1 MSELTFETIE
11 QWNQTQGA
19 AAAIDRLIET
29 LQADQDYHKL
39 FDALLIKKKF
49 EMGLPLVR
57 PTSFDDVPSNKQQE
71 FEESYVE
78 TARKIGLL
86 FLEQKNI
93 LKAWIYLR
101 TIHEIEPVKQA
112 IEAMEI
118 SREPSEET
126 EELLN
131 IALHEGVHPVKGL
144 EMMLATHGTCNT
156 VTALDQTI
164 NQLSSEDRQRAV
176 QLLVT
181 VLYDDLKHTLQQ
193 EVQQKIA
200 TESPAESLREL
211 MAGRDWLFEEGNY
224 HIDVSHLNAVV
235 RFSRFLNPGNPIL
248 QKAMELAEYGARLA
262 EQFQY
267 PGDPPFDDFYPAHVQ
282 LFKVLADQDRDEGL
296 AYFQKKLVSV
306 PEELVSVPEELVSVP
321 EEEDKPMIAY
331 VLVDLLT
338 RIGRLDE
345 AIEPA
350 ERYLKSVDESSG
362 FSFTQLCQ
370 EAGRMDVLLNA
381 AREKG
386 DLVAYTAALLQTGSE
401 SIPA

>member
-1 MSELTFETIE
+1 MTELTFETIE

-19 AAAIDRLIET
+19 RAAIDRLIET
-29 LQADQDYHKL
+29 LQADKDYHKL

-49 EMGLPLVR
+49 ELGLPLVR
-57 PTSFDDVPSNKQQE
+57 PTSFDDVPQDKQQE
-71 FEESYVE
+71 FEESYVDS
-78 TARKIGLL
+78 ARNIGML

-93 LKAWIYLR
+93 PQAWVYLR
-101 TIHEIEPVKQA
+101 TVREIEPVKQA
-112 IEAMEI
+112 IEELEI

-131 IALHEGVHPVKGL
+131 IALHEGAHPVKGL

-164 NQLSSEDRQRAV
+164 NQLSPEDRQRAAG
-176 QLLVT
+176 LLVT

-200 TESPAESLREL
+200 TESPADTIREL
-211 MAGRDWLFEEGNY
+211 IAGRDWLFEEGNY

-248 QKAMELAEYGARLA
+248 QKAMELAEYGVRLA

-267 PGDPPFDDFYPAHVQ
+267 PGDPPFDDFYAAHLQ
-282 LFKVLADQDRDEGL
+282 FFKVLADQDRDEGL
-296 AYFQKKLVSV
+296 AFFHKKLDSV
-306 PEELVSVPEELVSVP
+306 PDED
-321 EEEDKPMIAY
+321 DKPMIAY

-345 AIEPA
+345 AVEPA
-350 ERYLKSVDESSG
+350 ERYLKNVDESSG

-370 EAGRMDVLLNA
+370 EAGRIDVLLNT

-386 DLVAYTAALLQTGSE
+386 DLVAFTAALLQTGNE

>member
-29 LQADQDYHKL
+29 LQADKDYHKL

-49 EMGLPLVR
+49 EMGVTLVR
-57 PTSFDDVPSNKQQE
+57 PTSFDDVPQDEQQE
-71 FEESYVE
+71 FEEHYVE

-93 LKAWIYLR
+93 PQAWIYLR
-101 TIHEIEPVKQA
+101 SIREIEPVKQA
-112 IEAMEI
+112 IEEMEI

-131 IALHEGVHPVKGL
+131 IALHEGAHPVKGL

-164 NQLSSEDRQRAV
+164 HQLSPEDRQRAV

-200 TESPAESLREL
+200 TESPAESIREL

-235 RFSRFLNPGNPIL
+235 RFSRFLNPGNLIL
-248 QKAMELAEYGARLA
+248 QKAIELAEYGARLA

-296 AYFQKKLVSV
+296 AYFQKKLDSV
-306 PEELVSVPEELVSVP
+306 PEED
-321 EEEDKPMIAY
+321 DKPMIAY
-331 VLVDLLT
+331 VLVDLLM

-345 AIEPA
+345 AVEPA
-350 ERYLKSVDESSG
+350 ERYLKNVDESSG

-401 SIPA
+401 SISA

>member
-19 AAAIDRLIET
+19 AAAIDRLVET
-29 LQADQDYHKL
+29 LQADKDYHKL

-49 EMGLPLVR
+49 EMGVSLVR
-57 PTSFDDVPSNKQQE
+57 PTSFDDVPQEKQEE
-71 FEESYVE
+71 FEEHYVD
-78 TARKIGLL
+78 TARTIGLL

-93 LKAWIYLR
+93 PQAWIYLR
-101 TIHEIEPVKQA
+101 TIREIEPVKQA
-112 IEAMEI
+112 IEEIEI

-131 IALHEGVHPVKGL
+131 IALHEGAHPVKGL

-164 NQLSSEDRQRAV
+164 NQLSPEDRHRAAG
-176 QLLVT
+176 LLIT
-181 VLYDDLKHTLQQ
+181 VLYDDLKYTLQQ
-193 EVQQKIA
+193 EVQQKFA
-200 TESPAESLREL
+200 TESPAETIREL
-211 MAGRDWLFEEGNY
+211 MTGRDWLFEEGNY
-224 HIDVSHLNAVV
+224 HIDVSHLSAVV
-235 RFSRFLNPGNPIL
+235 RFSRFLNPGNSML
-248 QKAMELAEYGARLA
+248 QKAMELAEYGSHLA
-262 EQFQY
+262 DQFQY
-267 PGDPPFDDFYPAHVQ
+267 PADPPFDDFYPAHVQ
-282 LFKVLADQDRDEGL
+282 FFKVLADQDRDEGL
-296 AYFQKKLVSV
+296 AYFQNKLDSV
-306 PEELVSVPEELVSVP
+306 PDED
-321 EEEDKPMIAY
+321 DKPMIAY

-345 AIEPA
+345 AVEPA
-350 ERYLKSVDESSG
+350 ERYLKNVDESSG

-386 DLVAYTAALLQTGSE
+386 DLVAFTAALLQTGSE
-401 SIPA
+401 SVPA